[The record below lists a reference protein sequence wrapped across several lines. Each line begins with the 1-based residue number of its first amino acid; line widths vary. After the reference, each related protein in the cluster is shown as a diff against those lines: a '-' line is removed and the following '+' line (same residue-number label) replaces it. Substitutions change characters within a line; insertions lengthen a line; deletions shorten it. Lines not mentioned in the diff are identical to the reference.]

1 MRKLIIIT
9 VIESFTLFTARALR
23 EVIRG
28 QDLGRSSRKCAFIQR
43 KSLAGIFP
51 NFSQIV
57 RATYGTKFQ
66 PGFCW
71 GIRVQKVS
79 IKVKKEDVNVWP
91 MRAKVL
97 ALYEIGSFFLSLSQR
112 RIFCDCV
119 MEKICAFYYRKTGI
133 CQKKEI
139 GWKWPPICNEI
150 IRLLTLSHNLYY
162 LTKSEAKFGFF
173 RSETFF
179 SLFCLKNWICL
190 SLYLENS
197 AGRPFW
203 MGGYV
208 LYVASGP
215 KVKSNAINNVV
226 RNILIIVRN
235 ESTYLFEDS
244 RLDKLL
250 RSSCRPMALSASFL

>member
-97 ALYEIGSFFLSLSQR
+97 ALYEIGSFFLSQKKNPLWLWK
-112 RIFCDCV
+112 
-119 MEKICAFYYRKTGI
+119 KICAFHYRKTGI
-133 CQKKEI
+133 CQEKEI
-139 GWKWPPICNEI
+139 GWKFLFAM
-150 IRLLTLSHNLYY
+150 RL
-162 LTKSEAKFGFF
+162 FGH
-173 RSETFF
+173 
-179 SLFCLKNWICL
+179 C
-190 SLYLENS
+190 
-197 AGRPFW
+197 
-203 MGGYV
+203 
-208 LYVASGP
+208 
-215 KVKSNAINNVV
+215 
-226 RNILIIVRN
+226 
-235 ESTYLFEDS
+235 
-244 RLDKLL
+244 
-250 RSSCRPMALSASFL
+250 

>member
-97 ALYEIGSFFLSLSQR
+97 ALYEIGSFFSLSLSQR
-112 RIFCDCV
+112 RILCDCG
-119 MEKICAFYYRKTGI
+119 KDLRILLSKNGDLS
-133 CQKKEI
+133 KK
-139 GWKWPPICNEI
+139 GNWLKMA
-150 IRLLTLSHNLYY
+150 SSY
-162 LTKSEAKFGFF
+162 LQWDYA
-173 RSETFF
+173 
-179 SLFCLKNWICL
+179 
-190 SLYLENS
+190 
-197 AGRPFW
+197 
-203 MGGYV
+203 
-208 LYVASGP
+208 
-215 KVKSNAINNVV
+215 AIA
-226 RNILIIVRN
+226 NI
-235 ESTYLFEDS
+235 
-244 RLDKLL
+244 K
-250 RSSCRPMALSASFL
+250 P

>member
-97 ALYEIGSFFLSLSQR
+97 ALYEIGSFFS
-112 RIFCDCV
+112 
-119 MEKICAFYYRKTGI
+119 
-133 CQKKEI
+133 
-139 GWKWPPICNEI
+139 
-150 IRLLTLSHNLYY
+150 
-162 LTKSEAKFGFF
+162 
-173 RSETFF
+173 F
-179 SLFCLKNWICL
+179 SLKDESFVIMENRFAHFIIEKRGSVSKRKLVENAYLQWDY
-190 SLYLENS
+190 SL
-197 AGRPFW
+197 A
-203 MGGYV
+203 
-208 LYVASGP
+208 
-215 KVKSNAINNVV
+215 
-226 RNILIIVRN
+226 NI
-235 ESTYLFEDS
+235 
-244 RLDKLL
+244 KKQPLL
-250 RSSCRPMALSASFL
+250 AKIATKFSF

>member
-97 ALYEIGSFFLSLSQR
+97 ALYEIGSFFSLSLSQR
-112 RIFCDCV
+112 RILCDCG
-119 MEKICAFYYRKTGI
+119 KDLRILLSKNGDLSKKRKLVENGLLLFAM
-133 CQKKEI
+133 
-139 GWKWPPICNEI
+139 
-150 IRLLTLSHNLYY
+150 RLCGN
-162 LTKSEAKFGFF
+162 
-173 RSETFF
+173 
-179 SLFCLKNWICL
+179 C
-190 SLYLENS
+190 
-197 AGRPFW
+197 
-203 MGGYV
+203 
-208 LYVASGP
+208 
-215 KVKSNAINNVV
+215 
-226 RNILIIVRN
+226 
-235 ESTYLFEDS
+235 
-244 RLDKLL
+244 
-250 RSSCRPMALSASFL
+250 

>member
-43 KSLAGIFP
+43 KSLAGIFS

-97 ALYEIGSFFLSLSQR
+97 ALYEIGSFFPFSLKEESFV
-112 RIFCDCV
+112 IV
-119 MEKICAFYYRKTGI
+119 ENICAFHYRQTGI
-133 CQKKEI
+133 CQIKEI
-139 GWKWPPICNEI
+139 GWKMSICNET
-150 IRLLTLSHNLYY
+150 IRLLTLSHNL
-162 LTKSEAKFGFF
+162 S
-173 RSETFF
+173 
-179 SLFCLKNWICL
+179 
-190 SLYLENS
+190 
-197 AGRPFW
+197 
-203 MGGYV
+203 
-208 LYVASGP
+208 
-215 KVKSNAINNVV
+215 
-226 RNILIIVRN
+226 
-235 ESTYLFEDS
+235 
-244 RLDKLL
+244 
-250 RSSCRPMALSASFL
+250 